1 MPPFGV
7 RFKLEAVD
15 KGNKPDEK
23 SACRGHGEPRMQADF
38 VLWGPGLGLR
48 LLKNTIL
55 STDPCCRK
63 VLSFAEKKRRECFYN
78 LILPFCP
85 ITFLTQPSAPYFSS
99 LAARTSPCGHGLL
112 CRSCI
117 KLDGHSVF
125 KSGASP
131 DDIFENKRRITIIRP
146 ITENVPYG
154 RSNRN
159 PSNIMNILDF
169 LNVRMQCNI
178 RGAESQGS
186 AGGEI

>member
-85 ITFLTQPSAPYFSS
+85 ITFLTQPSAPYFSFS
-99 LAARTSPCGHGLL
+99 AARTSPLWSWPALPKLYQIG
-112 CRSCI
+112 RSFSFQIWGVPRWHFRKQKKDHDNPAHHRKCP
-117 KLDGHSVF
+117 VWAF
-125 KSGASP
+125 KS
-131 DDIFENKRRITIIRP
+131 
-146 ITENVPYG
+146 
-154 RSNRN
+154 
-159 PSNIMNILDF
+159 
-169 LNVRMQCNI
+169 
-178 RGAESQGS
+178 
-186 AGGEI
+186 

>member
-1 MPPFGV
+1 MAMLPTLPTQKDNYG
-7 RFKLEAVD
+7 
-15 KGNKPDEK
+15 KPN
-23 SACRGHGEPRMQADF
+23 AQA
-38 VLWGPGLGLR
+38 R
-48 LLKNTIL
+48 T
-55 STDPCCRK
+55 SRQCCRN

-85 ITFLTQPSAPYFSS
+85 TTFLTQPSAPYFSS

-112 CRSCI
+112 YRSCI

-125 KSGASP
+125 KLT
-131 DDIFENKRRITIIRP
+131 FWKNKRRITIIWP
-146 ITENVPYG
+146 ITENVPCG

-159 PSNIMNILDF
+159 PSNIINILDF

>member
-48 LLKNTIL
+48 LLENTIL

-78 LILPFCP
+78 PILPFCP
-85 ITFLTQPSAPYFSS
+85 ITFLAQPSAPYFSS
-99 LAARTSPCGHGLL
+99 LAVRTFPSGHGLL

-125 KSGASP
+125 KLT
-131 DDIFENKRRITIIRP
+131 FWKNNRRITI
-146 ITENVPYG
+146 
-154 RSNRN
+154 
-159 PSNIMNILDF
+159 
-169 LNVRMQCNI
+169 
-178 RGAESQGS
+178 
-186 AGGEI
+186 

>member
-63 VLSFAEKKRRECFYN
+63 VLSFARKKRRECFYN
-78 LILPFCP
+78 IILPFCP
-85 ITFLTQPSAPYFSS
+85 ITFLAQPSAPFSAS
-99 LAARTSPCGHGLL
+99 WRLAHPPVVMACFAEAVSNWTVIQLSNKLTSRKTKEGLRCARAGAPIVILL
-112 CRSCI
+112 N
-117 KLDGHSVF
+117 L
-125 KSGASP
+125 
-131 DDIFENKRRITIIRP
+131 
-146 ITENVPYG
+146 
-154 RSNRN
+154 
-159 PSNIMNILDF
+159 
-169 LNVRMQCNI
+169 
-178 RGAESQGS
+178 
-186 AGGEI
+186 